1 MIGAVIAFALP
12 RALLAWARGSGR
24 RAAPAL
30 ALVVFTIAQVGHL
43 IWLALGS
50 VAAVLL
56 LATRRLWL
64 AHWLRL
70 TPFLRKWRIR
80 RWAAA
85 GWAPTVNAVGL
96 GPFRDAPPAPLR
108 ILSVA
113 DGIQAH
119 WALPFGVTVSDV
131 ETERAALAAFF
142 DAPRLDIARVRPTVV
157 GLTWRWDE
165 PLAESRRLDEPTPGT
180 VCLADGFLIGRDES
194 GENVR
199 WSPLSPSSH
208 ALVAGGTRSGKSVAL
223 QTLLTQAASM
233 PDLQVCGVDP
243 TGILLAP
250 FESAP
255 DSENLACGTSP
266 EALLRAVD
274 VLAHL
279 VDVVLVERLQHL
291 RETKQDAIRE
301 PTSEH
306 PLLLFV
312 LEEYPARLA
321 ACSADDTAAT
331 RKPQDRLR
339 VRVELYVQR
348 LLAEGLKAAIVVVLA
363 AQRADADVLGG
374 YRRDQMSTRIAFR
387 LESADGWRMVFPATP
402 DLAGAAADLAPGEG
416 YILTPGA
423 PITRFRSDYLDCPA

>member
-12 RALLAWARGSGR
+12 GALLAWSSASGR

-30 ALVVFTIAQVGHL
+30 ALVAFTIAQLSHL
-43 IWLALGS
+43 IWLVLGS
-50 VAAVLL
+50 LAAVLL

-64 AHWLRL
+64 GQWLRL
-70 TPFLRKWRIR
+70 TPFLRGWRVR
-80 RWAAA
+80 RWSAA

-96 GPFRDAPPAPLR
+96 GSLRNVPLAPLR
-108 ILSVA
+108 ILAVA
-113 DGIQAH
+113 EVIQAH
-119 WALPFGVTVSDV
+119 WTLPLGVTVSDV
-131 ETERAALAAFF
+131 EKERAALAAFF
-142 DAPRLDIARVRPTVV
+142 DAPRLDIVRVRPTVV

-194 GENVR
+194 GEDVR
-199 WSPLSPSSH
+199 WSPLSPPSH

-223 QTLLTQAASM
+223 QTLLAQAASM
-233 PDLQVCGVDP
+233 PDLQVCGIDP

-255 DSENLACGTSP
+255 DGEQLACGTAP
-266 EALLRAVD
+266 EALQRAVD

-291 RETKQDAIRE
+291 RATKADALRE
-301 PTSEH
+301 PSTEH
-306 PLLLFV
+306 PVLLVV
-312 LEEYPARLA
+312 LEEYPALLA
-321 ACSADDTAAT
+321 ACSADDTAAA

-374 YRRDQMSTRIAFR
+374 YRRDQMSTRI
-387 LESADGWRMVFPATP
+387 G
-402 DLAGAAADLAPGEG
+402 
-416 YILTPGA
+416 
-423 PITRFRSDYLDCPA
+423 